1 MLGSFSRKVL
11 LKIINQTCK
20 NRFDFLYLP
29 FDEKTNCNMGYGYV
43 NMIDLESVCLLYEN
57 VCV

>member
-1 MLGSFSRKVL
+1 MLCSFSRKVL

-43 NMIDLESVCLLYEN
+43 NMIDLESVCLQY
-57 VCV
+57 

>member
-1 MLGSFSRKVL
+1 ML

>member
-1 MLGSFSRKVL
+1 ML

-20 NRFDFLYLP
+20 KRFDFLYLP

>member
-1 MLGSFSRKVL
+1 MLCSFSRKVL